1 MKKISLVMVFVIL
14 ISLLTGC
21 MTGNASGKLKDVVKT
36 GENRYTCTYDGV
48 KHDFLIYLPSGSGN
62 APLVMLL
69 HGYAE
74 SADQFRSKTDFHE
87 AACPRGYAAV
97 YVDGS
102 SNKAGGAGAN
112 GWNSGISSEG
122 NDDVAFLR
130 ELAVYLQEKYSLN
143 KDRTYAVGF
152 SNGAFMTHRLA
163 MEAQDTFSG
172 CVSVAGKMP
181 KAVWEKRN
189 ESNNVSFFQVT
200 GEKDNVVPKHSDR
213 SADSAIDPAIEDVVD
228 YWVTSDGLSF
238 AEESEIGKGSKLTKY
253 QAEGKRSKVWN
264 LSVKDGYHSW
274 PDDRINAF
282 VINDLILDFFD
293 AVN

>member
-1 MKKISLVMVFVIL
+1 MKKTSLVMVFVIL

-21 MTGNASGKLKDVVKT
+21 MTDSASGKLKDVVKID
-36 GENRYTCTYDGV
+36 ENKYSCTFDGV
-48 KHDFLIYLPSGSGN
+48 KHDFLLYLPSEYKN

-74 SADQFRSKTDFHE
+74 SAELFRSKTSFHE
-87 AACPRGYAAV
+87 TAAPRGYAAV

-130 ELAVYLQEKYSLN
+130 DLAVCLQEKFSLN

-238 AEESEIGKGSKLTKY
+238 ADESETGKGSKLTKY